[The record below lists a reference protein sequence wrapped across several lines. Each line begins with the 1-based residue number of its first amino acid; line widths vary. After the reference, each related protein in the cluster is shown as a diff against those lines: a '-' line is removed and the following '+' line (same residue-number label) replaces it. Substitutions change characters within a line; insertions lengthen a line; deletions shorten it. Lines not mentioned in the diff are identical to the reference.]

1 MSQNQNSATILIM
14 EWNLYGHQWA
24 ADILQKHISNDSI
37 RHAYLFSGAPGIG
50 RRSLA
55 IKFAQAINCTQ
66 PPTAGTPCGICRVC
80 KQTASLQQ
88 PDLSIVQVEED
99 KHEIRIE
106 QIREVQRSLSL
117 SPYEA
122 KYRIALL
129 LNFHLAN
136 PNAQNALLKTLE
148 EAPAKVIL
156 LLTAD
161 AAENLLPTITS
172 RCEILRLRPVAIT
185 EMIPI
190 LQTKWNLD
198 PQSAKEIAHLS
209 SGRYGLAQA
218 YISNPEQLE
227 LIHDRLMDQVEL
239 FKMNLPDR
247 FQYIEKLTVTRR
259 RDEVKETIQQ
269 IIQIWLLFW
278 RDALLQKSGD
288 YARITYTQF
297 SSISQQISTYLSLE
311 QINAFIKK
319 LEETLTLLE
328 NNINIRLLLEELII
342 EWPALQLKY

>member
-1 MSQNQNSATILIM
+1 M

-37 RHAYLFSGAPGIG
+37 RHAYLFTGAPAIG

-55 IKFAQAINCTQ
+55 IKFAQAVNCTQ
-66 PPTAGTPCGICRVC
+66 PPTPGTPCGICRIC

-88 PDLSIVQVEED
+88 PDLSIVQVDED

-148 EAPAKVIL
+148 EAPLKVIL

-172 RCEILRLRPVAIT
+172 RCEILRLRPVAIA
-185 EMIPI
+185 EMTPV
-190 LQTKWNLD
+190 LQDKWNLD
-198 PQSAKEIAHLS
+198 AQNAKEIAHLS
-209 SGRYGLAQA
+209 SGRFGLAQA
-218 YISNPEQLE
+218 YISNPEQME
-227 LIHDRLMDQVEL
+227 LIHERLMDAIEL

-247 FQYIEKLTVTRR
+247 FQYIEKLTATRNR
-259 RDEVKETIQQ
+259 GETKETVQQVIQV
-269 IIQIWLLFW
+269 WLLFW

-288 YARITYTQF
+288 SARITYTQL
-297 SSISQQISTYLSLE
+297 STISKQISAQLSLE
-311 QINAFIKK
+311 QINAFAKK
-319 LEETLTLLE
+319 LEETLTLLDK
-328 NNINIRLLLEELII
+328 NINIRLLLEELMI
-342 EWPALQLKY
+342 EWPVFQLTY